1 MQSVFQTKKKPL
13 IDTSLMSMA
22 PNRSVAPK
30 TQSAYGTNKSYASVN
45 PLASISNTLKNPTT
59 AWKSSFAAT
68 TPTKSVFQSKPVQTP
83 ITNTSKVIQGSG
95 MGAKYASNPS
105 NYKPPV
111 TAPVPKPV
119 AQPTLPSPHEAYLA
133 ATEKL
138 AGQQTEFANK
148 QKTQRESSVKSKY
161 QTLKEMISG
170 QLPVAEGNL
179 DAFKKDSQ
187 ADIDALRA
195 AGERQKGQAE
205 DYYGDAQRGAAKT
218 FRETQGD
225 NQRTFANLG
234 TIDSRGEGSFQQ
246 ATENTTSDF
255 NRFTQQTL
263 KAKADKFA
271 EIDDT
276 VSAAERQAQAAIRQE
291 SVKLEDLKKQIQ
303 FALINNDQAM
313 ADELSGIAQ
322 ESEQMIMGIQEAVS
336 GLKYQAD
343 LEKYKV
349 ELESKSDLS
358 PTFITTGV
366 PQTTADYTWKLNNS
380 KEYGEAFPNMVTSAE
395 SQQQMNEV
403 LDTSNLIQ
411 RVLGSSTDSLTGI
424 MRNQGGLNPWANLD
438 ARSTSSLINQVS
450 NQLQLAAAGKL
461 KGQGQITENERAILR
476 DAVLALNPDEKGGYA
491 LSDDELRR
499 RLKEA
504 QAILLRNA
512 GLQST
517 VGQVDNNALISQYGG

>member
-1 MQSVFQTKKKPL
+1 MFLGDSMQSVFQTKKKEP
-13 IDTSLMSMA
+13 LMSMA
-22 PNRSVAPK
+22 PNMSVAPK
-30 TQSAYGTNKSYASVN
+30 KSTTSSSYSFVSPLTQVM
-45 PLASISNTLKNPTT
+45 NTLRKPATT
-59 AWKSSFAAT
+59 QNTSFKAT
-68 TPTKSVFQSKPVQTP
+68 TPTSSVFTASKPTQPQMSVAP
-83 ITNTSKVIQGSG
+83 KVIQGSG
-95 MGAKYASNPS
+95 LNTNYSRNPS
-105 NYKPPV
+105 NYTAPAPTAPPKPP
-111 TAPVPKPV
+111 
-119 AQPTLPSPHEAYLA
+119 AQPAAPSPHDAYLA

-138 AGQQTEFANK
+138 AAQQKDFVTK
-148 QKTQRESSVKSKY
+148 QQAQREGSIKSKY

-179 DAFKKDSQ
+179 ESFKKDSQ

-195 AGERQKGQAE
+195 SGERQKGQAE
-205 DYYGDAQRGAAKT
+205 DYYGDAQRDAART
-218 FRETQGD
+218 FRDTQGD

-322 ESEQMIMGIQEAVS
+322 ESEATIMAIQEAVT

-349 ELESKSDLS
+349 ELENSKLKAPDYDAESKLRGEYFTRTKDNKYNEVAQTYEKILNVPDTAAGDLGLIFS
-358 PTFITTGV
+358 YMRLLDPSSTVREGEFANAQNAAGV
-366 PQTTADYTWKLNNS
+366 PDQILNSYN
-380 KEYGEAFPNMVTSAE
+380 KA
-395 SQQQMNEV
+395 
-403 LDTSNLIQ
+403 
-411 RVLGSSTDSLTGI
+411 LTGQ
-424 MRNQGGLNPWANLD
+424 RLNPNQRQEF
-438 ARSTSSLINQVS
+438 RSAALSYVEPVVKQQKEAEAYYT
-450 NQLQLAAAGKL
+450 QLAMQ
-461 KGQGQITENERAILR
+461 QGIDPQRIIGGYGAIGVQPSQNTNQSGV
-476 DAVLALNPDEKGGYA
+476 DPAVL
-491 LSDDELRR
+491 
-499 RLKEA
+499 
-504 QAILLRNA
+504 
-512 GLQST
+512 
-517 VGQVDNNALISQYGG
+517 QYMKSIGM